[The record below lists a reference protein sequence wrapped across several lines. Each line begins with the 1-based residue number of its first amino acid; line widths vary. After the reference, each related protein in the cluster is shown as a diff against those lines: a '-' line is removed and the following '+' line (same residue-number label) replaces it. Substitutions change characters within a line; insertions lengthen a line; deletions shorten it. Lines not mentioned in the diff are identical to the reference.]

1 MHIKIQLS
9 DSVMAARAGLIPD
22 SDYLKIEKAARMKR
36 TERIVRTTNAYAK
49 LEECGSKK
57 TAIVAILA
65 DLRHYC
71 EGSNMRFDDLNEEAD
86 KLYWHETDVES
97 GRLCR

>member
-1 MHIKIQLS
+1 MHIEIQLS

-22 SDYLKIEKAARMKR
+22 SDYVEIERAARMKR
-36 TERIVRTTNAYAK
+36 TERIVRTTKAYAK
-49 LEECGSKK
+49 LRECGSKK

-71 EGSNMRFDDLNEEAD
+71 DGNNMGFDDLNAEAD
-86 KLYWHETDVES
+86 RLYWDEADLES
-97 GRLCR
+97 GRTL